1 AIPMEK
7 KVIAIGQKKTAKARS
22 ECMEGDVFS
31 VTVNNVPLRLLPDD
45 MMASKLRDIITRV
58 GLKYFENLVFSITVR
73 GGGPVSKI
81 YAVRQAFAKSL
92 VAYYGTYMDE
102 WTRQEIRSNL
112 LSFDKFTLVAD
123 PRRAEPK
130 KYGGRGARARRQKSY
145 R

>member
-1 AIPMEK
+1 MEK
-7 KVIAIGQKKTAKARS
+7 KVVATGQKKTAKARA

-31 VTVNNVPLRLLPDD
+31 VTVNNVPLRMLPDE

-58 GLKYFENLVFSITVR
+58 GLKYFENLVFTITVH
-73 GGGPVSKI
+73 GGGPVAKI

-92 VAYYGTYMDE
+92 VAYYGAYMDE
-102 WTRQEIRSNL
+102 WTRQEIRENL

-130 KYGGRGARARRQKSY
+130 KFGGRGARARRQKSY